1 MTSSEL
7 QIQSPCQRQRTRA
20 MSETKGNTSFEHRGT
35 CAPLSPWKLTAVVL
49 GLICLGL
56 LLSVGILATQYV
68 KRNSRNLT
76 FSQETNQKGLIS
88 GNSGFRQPSTKVW
101 KCQPCGDGWQQ
112 HGKHCYS
119 FSREQIPWSSCEL
132 HCSPLRSSF
141 LKISTEGE
149 MEFVKRMSKKQCFLY
164 EDKFGFSLY
173 YNSSQMKW
181 VWLDGSAFILDKL
194 QLKRP
199 NTPNNQ
205 CKYIK
210 NGQLIDGSCQENSHC
225 ICKKTAYGD

>member
-1 MTSSEL
+1 MEEERVTYTEL
-7 QIQSPCQRQRTRA
+7 RVQSPLQQHRSPAASRA
-20 MSETKGNTSFEHRGT
+20 KGTACFEHRGFS
-35 CAPLSPWKLTAVVL
+35 APLSPWKLIAVVL
-49 GLICLGL
+49 CLICLGL
-56 LLSVGILATQYV
+56 LFSVGILAA
-68 KRNSRNLT
+68 KLAERNSRNLI
-76 FSQETNQKGLIS
+76 FSQETDQKGIS
-88 GNSGFRQPSTKVW
+88 QPSSKVW

-181 VWLDGSAFILDKL
+181 VWLDGSAFILDNSGDQKSEIKVLVDSFWKL
-194 QLKRP
+194 LALEGT
-199 NTPNNQ
+199 N
-205 CKYIK
+205 
-210 NGQLIDGSCQENSHC
+210 
-225 ICKKTAYGD
+225 

>member
-1 MTSSEL
+1 MEEERVTYSEL
-7 QIQSPCQRQRTRA
+7 RVQSPLQQHRSPAASRA
-20 MSETKGNTSFEHRGT
+20 KGTACFEHR
-35 CAPLSPWKLTAVVL
+35 
-49 GLICLGL
+49 
-56 LLSVGILATQYV
+56 
-68 KRNSRNLT
+68 
-76 FSQETNQKGLIS
+76 
-88 GNSGFRQPSTKVW
+88 VW

-210 NGQLIDGSCQENSHC
+210 NGQVIDGSCQENSHC